1 MNVITSLVRP
11 FLLRP
16 WRASQATATPA
27 GVEAAQR
34 RVLDHLLSRGR
45 RTSYGDRY
53 DFGSLTGYEAFCR
66 RVPVVQYEDIRAD
79 VEQMIGG
86 APDILWPGRTMRYA
100 QSSGTSGGKS
110 KYIPITSEGLR
121 TNHYGGTRAAVAFYL
136 NSNPASRLFSG
147 RSFIL
152 GGSFANELKDL
163 PDGVKVGDL
172 SAHLIE
178 RIPRFAE
185 IFRVPSRRTS
195 LMSDWNAKL
204 PRLVA
209 EASKANVT
217 NISGVPSWFLTVLK
231 EILRTTGA
239 DNIHDVW
246 PGLEVFFHGGI
257 AFGPYREQYR
267 AITDPSRMHY
277 VETYNA
283 SEGFFAV
290 QDDTEVRAMR
300 LLVDIG
306 VFYEFIAV
314 DAVGESFPEALP
326 AWKVEPGST
335 YALVITSANGL
346 WRYLPGD
353 TVRIE
358 SVEPLRI
365 TIAGRTSAFIN
376 AFGEELMVWNADAAI
391 AAACA
396 ATGAAVA
403 NYTAGPVYA
412 TEASRGRHRWL
423 IEWNTPPRG
432 GNEAFAAILDREL
445 QRVNSDYQ
453 AKRSGDIF
461 LDRLELRE
469 VAAGTFDRWLAAT
482 GRLGGQR
489 KVPRLSN
496 TPALTDAILGFSGA
510 DS

>member
-1 MNVITSLVRP
+1 MKGLTGVVRP
-11 FLLRP
+11 FLLSP
-16 WRASQATATPA
+16 WRASLGTSAPS

-34 RVLDHLLSRGR
+34 KVLERLLARGR
-45 RTSYGDRY
+45 RTEYGRANGFEGIGCY
-53 DFGSLTGYEAFCR
+53 EDFAL
-66 RVPVVQYEDIRAD
+66 RVPVIEYESVRPL
-79 VEQMIGG
+79 VMRMVGG
-86 APDILWPGRTMRYA
+86 ESNVLWPGVVKRYA

-110 KYIPITSEGLR
+110 KYIPITEEGLR
-121 TNHYGGTRAAVAFYL
+121 ANHYAGTRAAVAFYL
-136 NSNPASRLFSG
+136 HSNPESGIFSG

-152 GGSFANELKDL
+152 GGSFANEVKDL
-163 PDGVKVGDL
+163 PSGVKVGDL

-185 IFRVPSRRTS
+185 FFRVPRRDTA

-209 EASKANVT
+209 EAGKADVT

-231 EILRTTGA
+231 EILAATGA
-239 DNIHDVW
+239 KCIHDIW
-246 PGLEVFFHGGI
+246 PSLEVFFHGGI
-257 AFGPYREQYR
+257 SFEPYREQYR
-267 AITDPSRMHY
+267 AITDAAKMHY

-283 SEGFFAV
+283 SEGFFAA
-290 QDDTEVRAMR
+290 QDDMNVRAMR

-306 VFYEFIAV
+306 VFYEFIPV
-314 DAVGESFPEALP
+314 DAVGEPFPEAVP
-326 AWKVEPGST
+326 AWKVEPERT
-335 YALVITSANGL
+335 YAMVITTANGL

-365 TIAGRTSAFIN
+365 TIAGRTSAYIN
-376 AFGEELMVWNADAAI
+376 AFGEELMVWNAEAAI

-412 TEASRGRHRWL
+412 TDRSRGRHRWL
-423 IEWNTPPRG
+423 VEWNRPPRG
-432 GNEAFAAILDREL
+432 GNEVFAECLDAEL

-453 AKRSGDIF
+453 AKRSGGIF
-461 LDRLELRE
+461 LDRLELDE
-469 VAAGTFDRWLAAT
+469 VPSGTFERWLSAT
-482 GRLGGQR
+482 GSLGGQR

-496 TPALTDAILGFSGA
+496 TPAIIDAISAAAGL
-510 DS
+510 